1 MWSWVLYGGL
11 LLGASYILL
20 NLRRSKWN
28 AHGKHV
34 FITGGSQ
41 GLGLALAKLLASR
54 GAHVVICSR
63 SESKLRKALEDVESC
78 RQYKSQHLSYISAD
92 VSTFSAISTAIKNCS
107 IPVDTVF
114 CCAGAAHP
122 GLFLNHTEEE
132 FDKGIRLIYKTAL
145 CTAQAAAAYMKQNQI
160 HGKIIFTGSVLSF
173 MGMFGYSQYSPMKYA
188 IRGLAECLRSEL
200 QLYGIQVHMYFP
212 ATILSPGLKEENKTK
227 PALTL
232 EIEGQDEGLSPEA
245 CAQHLLRGVESH
257 EFSITDGIIGQFLRI
272 SSGGCA
278 PGNHF
283 LFDSILMVPAR
294 WVLLAWRRFV
304 ADRTVQNHSLEK
316 KFI

>member
-1 MWSWVLYGGL
+1 MWSWVLYGSL
-11 LLGASYILL
+11 LLGASYVLL
-20 NLRRSKWN
+20 NSRRSKWT

-63 SESKLRKALEDVESC
+63 SESKLRSALKDVESC
-78 RQYKSQHLSYISAD
+78 RQYESQHLSYISAD
-92 VSTFSAISTAIKNCS
+92 VSNLSTVSLAIQKCS
-107 IPVDTVF
+107 MPVDTVF

-145 CTAQAAAAYMKQNQI
+145 CTAHAAAAYMKQNQI
-160 HGKIIFTGSVLSF
+160 PGKIIFTGSFLSF

-200 QLYGIQVHMYFP
+200 QMYGIQVHMYFP
-212 ATILSPGLKEENKTK
+212 ATILSPGLEEENKTK

-257 EFSITDGIIGQFLRI
+257 EFSITDGIIGLCLRV

-278 PGNHF
+278 PGNRL

-304 ADRTVQNHSLEK
+304 ADRTVRKHSFHK
-316 KFI
+316 

>member
-20 NLRRSKWN
+20 NLRQSKWN
-28 AHGKHV
+28 AHGKYI

-63 SESKLRKALEDVESC
+63 SESKLRSALKDVESC
-78 RQYKSQHLSYISAD
+78 RQYESQHLSYISAD
-92 VSTFSAISTAIKNCS
+92 VSNLSTVSSAIQKCS
-107 IPVDTVF
+107 MPVDTVF

-145 CTAQAAAAYMKQNQI
+145 CTAHAAAAYMKQNQI
-160 HGKIIFTGSVLSF
+160 PGKIIFTGSVLSF

-200 QLYGIQVHMYFP
+200 QMYGIQVHMYFP
-212 ATILSPGLKEENKTK
+212 ATILSPGLEEENKTK

-257 EFSITDGIIGQFLRI
+257 EFSITDGIIGLCLRVA
-272 SSGGCA
+272 SGA
-278 PGNHF
+278 VSYTHLTLPTIY
-283 LFDSILMVPAR
+283 SV
-294 WVLLAWRRFV
+294 
-304 ADRTVQNHSLEK
+304 
-316 KFI
+316 